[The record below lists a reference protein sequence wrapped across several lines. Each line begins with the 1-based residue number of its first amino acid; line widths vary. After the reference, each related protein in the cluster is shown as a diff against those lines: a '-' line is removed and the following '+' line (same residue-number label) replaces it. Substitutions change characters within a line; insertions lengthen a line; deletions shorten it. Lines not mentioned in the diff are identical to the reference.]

1 MGGNLVDRMIY
12 EKVLQECPIF
22 GRGTHLGTE
31 LGSAFPDAFP
41 VRRREI
47 LIAWAA
53 IRLPFLGISRLWLLE
68 GPRIR

>member
-47 LIAWAA
+47 LIALVL
-53 IRLPFLGISRLWLLE
+53 IGLPFLGISRLWLPERL
-68 GPRIR
+68 GIR